1 MPVAP
6 DLLAIL
12 RCPGTRQPL
21 VVADADALAFA
32 NARIAAGEVRD
43 ANGEP
48 VTVPL
53 TEALATA
60 DGKHIYPVREGIP
73 ILLVEEVIAR

>member
-1 MPVAP
+1 MIPP

-12 RCPGTRQPL
+12 VCPETRQPL

-32 NARIAAGEVRD
+32 NARIAAGAVRD
-43 ANGEP
+43 VDGHP
-48 VTVPL
+48 VTAPL

-60 DGKHIYPVREGIP
+60 DGRRVYPVRDGIP
-73 ILLVEEVIAR
+73 ILLVEAAIAR

>member
-1 MPVAP
+1 MLAP

-12 RCPGTRQPL
+12 RCPETRQPL

-32 NARIAAGEVRD
+32 NARIAAGGVRD
-43 ANGEP
+43 ADGEP
-48 VTVPL
+48 VSEPL
-53 TEALATA
+53 TEALATV
-60 DGKHIYPVREGIP
+60 DGRRIYPVREGIP